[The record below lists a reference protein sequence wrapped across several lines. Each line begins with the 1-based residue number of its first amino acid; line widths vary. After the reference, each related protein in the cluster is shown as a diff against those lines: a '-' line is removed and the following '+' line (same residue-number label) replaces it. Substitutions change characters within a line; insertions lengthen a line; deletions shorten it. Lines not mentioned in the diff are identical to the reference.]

1 MTGAVSSR
9 GVKIDVWK
17 YLQPIYMGLY
27 AVSEQKFAHLD
38 RVLVHHIFENFDS
51 KMIVVPSQLSRMKEQ
66 KVEDE
71 GPVATAATVPRLFCY
86 QSFQNW

>member
-1 MTGAVSSR
+1 
-9 GVKIDVWK
+9 
-17 YLQPIYMGLY
+17 MGLY

-51 KMIVVPSQLSRMKEQ
+51 KMIVVPSLKEQ